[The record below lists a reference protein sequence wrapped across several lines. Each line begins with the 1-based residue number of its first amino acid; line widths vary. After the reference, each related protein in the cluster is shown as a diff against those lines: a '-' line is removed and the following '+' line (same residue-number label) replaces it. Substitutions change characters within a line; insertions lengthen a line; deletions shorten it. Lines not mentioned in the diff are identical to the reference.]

1 MTSDTAKFRALV
13 VDMDGVLWRGDTA
26 LPGLSEFFDALADLQ
41 LPFVLATNNAMKV
54 AAQYTEKLAG
64 FGVEVSAEHI
74 LTSSEATATFIK
86 HHHPEVDTVYVVGEE
101 GLWRALREQDLQVIS
116 PEEVRNGETAPLV
129 VVGLAR
135 DALTYEMLA
144 MGSLLVHKG
153 ASLIATNDDAT
164 YPTELG
170 PLPGAGAVL
179 SVLTTAT
186 GAKPTVVGKPNAA
199 MFEEALQ
206 RLGTA
211 AEDTLMVGDRLA
223 TDIAGGA
230 AAGMKTVLVL
240 TGVSTR
246 EDLET
251 SDVQPDF
258 VMEDIRELTKFLL
271 EAGPNNSS
279 ADD

>member
-1 MTSDTAKFRALV
+1 MPTFFKALV
-13 VDMDGVLWRGDTA
+13 IDMDGVLWRGDTP
-26 LPGLSEFFDALADLQ
+26 LPGLSEFFEALADLH

-64 FGVEVSAEHI
+64 FGVEVSPEHI

-86 HHHPEVDTVYVVGEE
+86 HHYPEVSTVYAVGEE
-101 GLWRALREQDLQVIS
+101 GLRRALREQNLSVIS
-116 PEEVRNGETAPLV
+116 PEEVRGGATAPLV

-144 MGSLLVHKG
+144 MGSLLVTKG
-153 ASLIATNDDAT
+153 AELIATNDDAT

-206 RLGTA
+206 RLGSRSEATG
-211 AEDTLMVGDRLA
+211 MVGDRLA

-251 SDVQPDF
+251 SGVQPDF
-258 VMEDIRELTKFLL
+258 VMEDIRELTSFLL
-271 EAGPNNSS
+271 EAGSKNSS
-279 ADD
+279 TDD